1 MTKNSYNASDIKVL
15 EGLEPVR
22 KRPGMYIGSTDER
35 GIQELLKEII
45 DNSVDEAIA
54 GYAHNV
60 YMTIESTGYA
70 TISDDGRGI
79 PTDIHPS
86 GVSALELAMTK
97 LHAGGKFEE
106 TAYQA
111 SGGLHGV
118 GASAVN
124 ALSAHFRVIVKR
136 EGKYFTQEYNIGNPK
151 GAVKTITESEVK
163 KLLNPAHL
171 HLLTDETGT
180 YTTFIPDTT
189 IFKKTIEFDFK
200 KIKNKIRERAY
211 LVPKLYMHLN
221 DEKTGEIANYYFES
235 GIKSLVAHLN
245 SHKKPLHEVVYMTGN
260 YEEDG
265 LKIGAEVAFQYN
277 DSFSENILTFAN
289 VIHTYD
295 GGTHLTGFRT
305 ALTKV
310 IKDYMTKKNG
320 SNNKI
325 ELSGEDLKE
334 GLTAV
339 VFVKMPS
346 SDIQFE
352 SQTKAK
358 LNNMEAQSAVY
369 SIVKAQLETYLEE
382 HPAEAKKMLEK
393 AELAARARMAARA
406 ARDAVVRKGVLEGTT
421 LPGKLADCQE
431 KDPALC
437 EIYIVEGDSAGGSAK
452 QGRDRRFQAIFPLR
466 GKILNTERARL
477 DKIIAFEELKNLI
490 IALGTG
496 IGETY
501 NAERLRYHRVIL
513 MNDADVD
520 GEHITTLALTFF
532 YRHMK
537 EVIEGGYLYIAMP
550 PLYRIEVDKKEHY
563 VYTDS
568 ERDALLGE
576 FKGKKVTLQRY
587 KGLGEMNPEQ
597 LWMTTMNPEKRMLK
611 RVHIEEA
618 AAADETFST
627 LMGDEVAP
635 RKKFIQSNAHQAQLD
650 V

>member
-1 MTKNSYNASDIKVL
+1 MT
-15 EGLEPVR
+15 
-22 KRPGMYIGSTDER
+22 
-35 GIQELLKEII
+35 
-45 DNSVDEAIA
+45 
-54 GYAHNV
+54 
-60 YMTIESTGYA
+60 
-70 TISDDGRGI
+70 
-79 PTDIHPS
+79 
-86 GVSALELAMTK
+86 
-97 LHAGGKFEE
+97 
-106 TAYQA
+106 
-111 SGGLHGV
+111 
-118 GASAVN
+118 
-124 ALSAHFRVIVKR
+124 VIVKR
-136 EGKYFTQEYNIGNPK
+136 EGVYHLQSYQIGVPDFPVKVISEDQAQKIIAGGHEHLFTD
-151 GAVKTITESEVK
+151 T
-163 KLLNPAHL
+163 
-171 HLLTDETGT
+171 TGT
-180 YTTFIPDTT
+180 YSSFTPDKT
-189 IFKKTIEFDFK
+189 IFKKTTEFEYRG
-200 KIKNKIRERAY
+200 IKTRVRERAY
-211 LVPKLYMHLN
+211 LVPKLYFHLS
-221 DEKTGEIANYYFES
+221 DETSGESTNFYFES
-235 GIKSLVAHLN
+235 GIKSLVDHLN
-245 SHKKPLHEVVYMTGN
+245 THKKALHDVVYMTGS
-260 YEEDG
+260 ETVEG
-265 LKIGAEVAFQYN
+265 LKIGVEVAFQYN
-277 DSFSENILTFAN
+277 DSFSENILSFAN
-289 VIHTYD
+289 VIRTYD

-310 IKDYMTKKNG
+310 IKDYMTKKMG
-320 SNNKI
+320 DSKNKI
-325 ELSGEDLKE
+325 ELSGDDLKE

-339 VFVKMPS
+339 VFVKMSS

-382 HPAEAKKMLEK
+382 HPGEAKKMLEK

-490 IALGTG
+490 VALGTG

-501 NAERLRYHRVIL
+501 NADRLRYHRVIL

-550 PLYRIEVDKKEHY
+550 PLFRIEIDKKEQY
-563 VYTDS
+563 VYTEA
-568 ERDALLGE
+568 ERDVILKE
-576 FKGKKVTLQRY
+576 NIGKKIILQRY

-597 LWMTTMNPEKRMLK
+597 LWMTTMNPKYRMLK
-611 RVHIEEA
+611 KVKINDA
-618 AAADETFST
+618 LAADEIFTV
-627 LMGDEVAP
+627 LMGDEVPP
-635 RKKFIQSNAHQAQLD
+635 RKKFIQVNATQATLD